1 MVAQA
6 IGHVAGK
13 NEATSGEDLLDH

>member
-6 IGHVAGK
+6 IGPR
-13 NEATSGEDLLDH
+13 TRWWWL